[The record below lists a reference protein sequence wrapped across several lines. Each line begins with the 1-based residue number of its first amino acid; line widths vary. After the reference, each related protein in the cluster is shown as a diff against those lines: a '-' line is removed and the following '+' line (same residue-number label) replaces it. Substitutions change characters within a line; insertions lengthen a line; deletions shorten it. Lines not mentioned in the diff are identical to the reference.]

1 MGNGAQ
7 HAIAT
12 AAAAHLCKKHA
23 TTPAGIYE
31 CHLSELQSITA
42 TLTGAGKLQSR
53 L

>member
-12 AAAAHLCKKHA
+12 GVAAHLCMKYQ
-23 TTPAGIYE
+23 TTPAGVYE
-31 CHLSELQSITA
+31 QHLSELQSKAADITA
-42 TLTGAGKLQSR
+42 PSIRQSR